1 MAHSNYS
8 CIQNSARQPVRFRT
22 FGKTSTPA
30 RGLIHRGFNS
40 ATGLVSHLI
49 EKGTKKRTSF
59 APAFT
64 ITPAL
69 ANSLM
74 RIEGVRQVLE
84 FDHGFATVKVGGYLR
99 CFQKLFRIK

>member
-22 FGKTSTPA
+22 FLNDHSAQGRRLSQ
-30 RGLIHRGFNS
+30 GLQDII
-40 ATGLVSHLI
+40 T
-49 EKGTKKRTSF
+49 TKKRTSF
-59 APAFT
+59 APGFT

-74 RIEGVRQVLE
+74 RIEGVRQALE
-84 FDHGFATVKVGGYLR
+84 FSHGFATVKVGGYLR
-99 CFQKLFRIK
+99 WFQKLFRIK